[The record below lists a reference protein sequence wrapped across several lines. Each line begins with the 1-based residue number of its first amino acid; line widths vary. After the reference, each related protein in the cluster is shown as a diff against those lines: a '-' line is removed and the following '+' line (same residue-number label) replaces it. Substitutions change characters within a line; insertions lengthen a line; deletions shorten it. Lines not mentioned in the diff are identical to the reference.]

1 MEAMTCRAA
10 TLGLAGLL
18 SITTASAA
26 DLLSGQWRGS
36 YTCYQGSTALVL
48 AIEPDGQQWSGM
60 FAFGPPK
67 DNKSVPHGAY
77 QISITESDGV
87 YSVVPGDW
95 IEQPDGYT
103 VVGVRGAISED
114 LTTFSG
120 EIDFDGCTTFEAV
133 RTSPLPDLPVGK
145 TK

>member
-77 QISITESDGV
+77 QISISESDGI
-87 YSVVPGDW
+87 YYVVPGDW
-95 IEQPDGYT
+95 IEQPAGYMA
-103 VVGVRGAISED
+103 VGMRGAISED
-114 LTTFSG
+114 LTMFSG
-120 EIDFDGCTTFEAV
+120 EIDFDGCTTFETV
-133 RTSPLPDLPVGK
+133 RTSPLPESVGK